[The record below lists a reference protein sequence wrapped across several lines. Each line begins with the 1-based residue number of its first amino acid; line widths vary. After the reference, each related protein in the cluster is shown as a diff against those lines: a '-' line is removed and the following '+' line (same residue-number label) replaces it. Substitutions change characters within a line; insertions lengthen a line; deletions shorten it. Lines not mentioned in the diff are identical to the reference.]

1 MPHLLDMPMRG
12 DLKPYHVAQPE
23 GPSFTVDGWEVRW
36 QKWRMRIG
44 FNVKEGLVLHTVGYE
59 DGGRLRPIAHRLSF
73 AELVVPYGD
82 PSPGQFRR
90 TAFDIGEWGFGE
102 LTNSLELGCDCLG
115 EIRYFDVALADSKGE
130 AYTIRNAVCLHE
142 EDAGLLWKHVDP
154 VAGTET
160 RRMRRLVVSFVVT
173 VANYEYLVY
182 WRFYQDG
189 SIECEVRLTGI
200 PIVGFFPGR
209 EAPPYGALVDE
220 RTYAP
225 YHQHLIVA
233 RLDLDVDGEQN
244 TVYEVHTEAVP
255 VGPDNPYGTAMI
267 APATPLRTESEAQ
280 QNADPA
286 SQRYWKVVN
295 HGSLN
300 GLGQPVAYKLL
311 PTASPPAFVAPDSP
325 AMRRAAVIGKHL
337 WVTPFD
343 RDERFPCGDYP
354 NQSAAD
360 AGLSVWTEA
369 DRSVEDTD
377 VVLWHVFGAHHVTR
391 PEDWPMMPVEI
402 VGFWLKPVGFFD
414 RSPALD
420 VPHSH

>member
-1 MPHLLDMPMRG
+1 
-12 DLKPYHVAQPE
+12 V
-23 GPSFTVDGWEVRW
+23 TW
-36 QKWRMRIG
+36 QKWHMRVG
-44 FNVKEGLVLHTVGYE
+44 FNVREGLVLHTVGYE
-59 DGGRLRPIAHRLSF
+59 DRGRLRPIAHRLSF

-82 PSPGQFRR
+82 PSPGQYRR

-115 EIRYFDVALADSKGE
+115 QIRYFDVDLVDSRGV
-130 AYTIRNAVCLHE
+130 AYTIKNAICLHE
-142 EDAGLLWKHVDP
+142 EDAGVLWKHVDP
-154 VAGTET
+154 KAGTET

-200 PIVGFFPGR
+200 PIVGFFGDG
-209 EAPPYGALVDE
+209 EAPPYGALVDR

-233 RLDLDVDGEQN
+233 RLDLDIDGEAN
-244 TVYEVHTEAVP
+244 TVYEVHSEAVP
-255 VGPDNPYGTAMI
+255 IGPENPFGTAMI
-267 APATPLRTESEAQ
+267 APSTPLRTEAEAQ
-280 QNADPA
+280 QTADPM

-295 HGSLN
+295 HGSRN
-300 GLGQPVAYKLL
+300 ALGEPVAYKLL
-311 PTASPPAFVAPDSP
+311 PTSSPPAFVSPESP
-325 AMRRAAVIGKHL
+325 AMKRAGVVGKHL
-337 WVTPFD
+337 WVTPFEP
-343 RDERFPCGDYP
+343 DERFPCGDYP

-360 AGLSVWTEA
+360 DGLPVWTA
-369 DRSVEDTD
+369 ANRPIDDTD

-391 PEDWPMMPVEI
+391 PEDWPMMSVEI

-420 VPHSH
+420 VPR